1 MLMNLE
7 IQQEERN
14 KHVFKEYREGAVF
27 CISEKIAFGQH
38 TTLFRYYIM
47 PVAYLLLS
55 VVM

>member
-1 MLMNLE
+1 MFLKNTG
-7 IQQEERN
+7 
-14 KHVFKEYREGAVF
+14 KEQCF